1 MKTIVKIEIAILILV
16 LLVGA
21 AMVLVSE
28 GVLNLFFDPVI
39 KEHTAEPVIAEEPAA
54 ETAEPDPTAAEETI
68 RETEPQT
75 TTVEGTDG
83 QTEEGPRVIT
93 ATRYFAYDVRDG
105 EYLQKVGD
113 GDEKLYPASI
123 TKLLSAYVVLSHM
136 DPQETVV
143 VGDALTLVQEGSSVA
158 DLQEGDTLTVE
169 QLIAAMMLPSGN
181 DAAQVAAVAAGRA
194 IVGKDADCQTAMA
207 TFVAEMNEQAEAFG
221 MKNSHFENPDGW
233 HNENHYT
240 TMNDLVTLSEKV
252 LANQIIL
259 KYTSRVA
266 ETVKLPDRDLEWKNT
281 NYLLY
286 SEGEAYLPNT
296 IGLKTGYTDAAGGC
310 LITAFFEGDRLLL
323 IGVFGCPA
331 YTMDRYLDTVD
342 IYNSL

>member
-1 MKTIVKIEIAILILV
+1 MKTIVKIEIAILVLV

-21 AMVLVSE
+21 DMVLVSE

-39 KEHTAEPVIAEEPAA
+39 KDHAAAPIAADVPEEAPEQQVEPQA
-54 ETAEPDPTAAEETI
+54 
-68 RETEPQT
+68 EPQT
-75 TTVEGTDG
+75 TTAQESSG
-83 QTEEGPRVIT
+83 QTQEEPRAIT
-93 ATRYFAYDVRDG
+93 AARYFAYDVRDG

-194 IVGKDADCQTAMA
+194 IAGKDADCQTAMA
-207 TFVAEMNEQAEAFG
+207 AFVAQMNKQAEAFG

-233 HNENHYT
+233 HHENHYT
-240 TMNDLVTLSEKV
+240 TMNDLVILSEKV
-252 LANQIIL
+252 LANQTIL

-266 ETVKLPDRDLEWKNT
+266 ETVKLPERELEWKNT

-342 IYNSL
+342 IYNNL